1 MITTHTTASV
11 SAEQRSTN
19 CGQRV
24 QLGDYTTDTGT
35 HRTLI
40 GQRIDGIVHIFDEPD
55 TDRETSYLVE
65 QGLTSNSE
73 LHALVGD
80 YLAKAGKLGYAPM
93 HGWF

>member
-1 MITTHTTASV
+1 MITTHTTASIT
-11 SAEQRSTN
+11 AEQQSTN
-19 CGQRV
+19 RGQRV

-35 HRTLI
+35 HRHLI

-55 TDRETSYLVE
+55 TDTEPSYLIE

-73 LHALVGD
+73 LHALIDD
-80 YLAKAGKLGYAPM
+80 YLAKANKLGYAPM